1 MGNHLYSTF
10 TISLCLLPSWSPKF
24 LPESLMSEELL
35 LAIYLKQVFWQQIF
49 LVFLHQRRPLFHSIP
64 EDIFTRYRIL
74 DSLFPLLPA
83 SMVSNEKPDATYVGV
98 ALWVMH
104 CFFLAAF
111 KNFVCLVLAFSSL
124 MCLDVDFIEFIL
136 FGIYGNS
143 WIFKFIS
150 FTKSGSFQPIF
161 LQILFQH
168 HSLFPPGTLTAWMS
182 DTLLFTHHPLR
193 FSLFS

>member
-10 TISLCLLPSWSPKF
+10 TISLSLPPSWSPKF

-35 LAIYLKQVFWQQIF
+35 LVIYLKQVFWQQIF
-49 LVFLHQRRPLFHSIP
+49 LVFLHQRRPLFHLIP
-64 EDIFTRYRIL
+64 EDIFTRYRM
-74 DSLFPLLPA
+74 DSLFPLPSA
-83 SMVSNEKPDATYVGV
+83 SMVSNETPAATYVGV

-136 FGIYGNS
+136 FGIYWNS
-143 WIFKFIS
+143 WIFKFIL
-150 FTKSGSFQPIF
+150 FTKSRSFQPIF
-161 LQILFQH
+161 LHILFQH
-168 HSLFPPGTLTAWMS
+168 HSLFTPGTLNNMNVRH
-182 DTLLFTHHPLR
+182 FTIYPP
-193 FSLFS
+193 SPEV